1 MIVNIFKTAVLH
13 HSKGNFSKA
22 EEIYKNILQENPND
36 FAVLLNYGTLLS
48 QTKQF
53 KKAEDIFKKCLKIK
67 PKDPMLLYNYGK
79 FFHTNKN
86 FEKAIKFYN
95 ESFEIDIQ

>member
-13 HSKGNFSKA
+13 HQKKNFSKA
-22 EEIYKNILQENPND
+22 KEVYENILQTSPND

-48 QTKQF
+48 QIKEYE
-53 KKAEDIFKKCLKIK
+53 KAEDIFKKCLEIK

-79 FFHTNKN
+79 LLHQQKTKMC
-86 FEKAIKFYN
+86 KI
-95 ESFEIDIQ
+95 